1 MNRRAIF
8 AAIAGAAIAPR
19 TTAANHVSHDWII
32 QAIYDAAARHNVSAE
47 WLLSTARCESN
58 LNPNAYNPRTG
69 DCGLFQFNPSTWEWW
84 GGGDIWSVYEQ
95 SEKAAWAFARGYH
108 THWCCSGTWQGGPC
122 Q

>member
-1 MNRRAIF
+1 MNRRQIL
-8 AAIAGAAIAPR
+8 AAIAALPFLPRPAAA
-19 TTAANHVSHDWII
+19 SHDTGWIVDE
-32 QAIYDAAARHNVSAE
+32 IYAAAARHGVSGD
-47 WLLSTARCESN
+47 WLLSTARCESE
-58 LNPNAYNPRTG
+58 LNPNAYNSRTG

-95 SEKAAWAFARGYH
+95 CEKAAWAFARGYH